1 MTKLTLR
8 LNPTLKLARTLQD
21 AAAKAVLAASKR
33 GLVSLRFAFMRAL
46 LLAAAVL
53 LAPSF
58 ANAQSF
64 AGKPVTIIVG
74 FPAGGS
80 NDLVARIIAG
90 PLGEALGT
98 SVIVENKSGA
108 AGTIAGAAVVR
119 ANPDGHTLL
128 LSTLSPIIVSP
139 QVMKNPSY
147 ITTRDLVGV
156 NMVGTTAE
164 TIAIGASLPNI
175 KTFQELLALSKT
187 REVTLSSSGS
197 GSFPHL
203 AIELLIEASGGK
215 FVHVPYKGATP
226 AIADTIAGHVDGT
239 LMDTPPIV
247 GMVQDGRLRA
257 LAVTSDK
264 PMDALPNVP
273 TVDNFLKGYL
283 ALNWIGMFAPNKT
296 PAATIKQ
303 LNDALTRT
311 LARPD
316 VIAQL
321 NKIAVA
327 PNMLASSDVFQS
339 FVAQEYAK
347 WGEVIKKAKIEQ
359 TD

>member
-1 MTKLTLR
+1 MLRTRSSIRVKQWLVTITL
-8 LNPTLKLARTLQD
+8 
-21 AAAKAVLAASKR
+21 S
-33 GLVSLRFAFMRAL
+33 
-46 LLAAAVL
+46 LLAGMT
-53 LAPSF
+53 
-58 ANAQSF
+58 AQAEGFGS
-64 AGKPVTIIVG
+64 KPVTIMVG

-80 NDLVARIIAG
+80 NDLVARIISG

-119 ANPDGHTLL
+119 SNPDGHTVL

-147 ITTRDLVGV
+147 ITTRDLIGV

-164 TIAIGASLPNI
+164 TIAIGAALPNV
-175 KTFQELLALSKT
+175 KTFADLLALAKT

-247 GMVQDGRLRA
+247 AMVQDGRLRA

-264 PMDALPNVP
+264 PMQALATVP
-273 TVDNFLKGYL
+273 TVGESLQGYL
-283 ALNWIGMFAPNKT
+283 ALNWVGMFVPLKT
-296 PAATIKQ
+296 PPEVIKQ
-303 LNDALTRT
+303 LNDALAKT

-327 PNMLASSDVFQS
+327 PNMLATPAAFQS
-339 FVAQEYAK
+339 FVAEEYAK
-347 WGEVIKKAKIEQ
+347 WGAVIKKAKIEQ